1 MQSKGIKTTEFWMVV
16 ASAGLMVLN
25 EGLGLKLPSDQI
37 LGFFGA
43 VISYVGGRTWLKTKG

>member
-37 LGFFGA
+37 MGFFGA